1 MAGLYHTRVLLAL
14 MAVLYHTRVLLDL
27 DGCSISYSCPLG
39 LDDGWTFY
47 IILVSS
53 WTLMAGLYHTHV
65 LLALMAVLYH
75 TRVLLDL
82 DGCSISYSC
91 PLGH

>member
-14 MAVLYHTRVLLDL
+14 MAV
-27 DGCSISYSCPLG
+27 
-39 LDDGWTFY
+39 
-47 IILVSS
+47 
-53 WTLMAGLYHTHV
+53 LYHTHV

-82 DGCSISYSC
+82 DGCSISYSG
-91 PLGH
+91 PLGP

>member
-1 MAGLYHTRVLLAL
+1 

-27 DGCSISYSCPLG
+27 DGCSISYSCSLG
-39 LDDGWTFY
+39 HGWMFY

-53 WTLMAGLYHTHV
+53 ETLMAGLYHTHV

-75 TRVLLDL
+75 TCVL
-82 DGCSISYSC
+82 
-91 PLGH
+91 

>member
-14 MAVLYHTRVLLDL
+14 MAVLYH
-27 DGCSISYSCPLG
+27 
-39 LDDGWTFY
+39 
-47 IILVSS
+47 
-53 WTLMAGLYHTHV
+53 A
-65 LLALMAVLYH
+65 
-75 TRVLLDL
+75 RVLLDL

>member
-1 MAGLYHTRVLLAL
+1 

-27 DGCSISYSCPLG
+27 DGWSISYSCPPG
-39 LDDGWTFY
+39 LDGCSISF
-47 IILVSS
+47 VSS
-53 WTLMAGLYHTHV
+53 WT
-65 LLALMAVLYH
+65 LMAVLYH

>member
-39 LDDGWTFY
+39 
-47 IILVSS
+47 
-53 WTLMAGLYHTHV
+53 
-65 LLALMAVLYH
+65 
-75 TRVLLDL
+75 
-82 DGCSISYSC
+82 
-91 PLGH
+91 P

>member
-1 MAGLYHTRVLLAL
+1 
-14 MAVLYHTRVLLDL
+14 
-27 DGCSISYSCPLG
+27 
-39 LDDGWTFY
+39 
-47 IILVSS
+47 
-53 WTLMAGLYHTHV
+53 MAGLYHTHV

-91 PLGH
+91 PLGL

>member
-1 MAGLYHTRVLLAL
+1 MAGLYHTRVLLA
-14 MAVLYHTRVLLDL
+14 
-27 DGCSISYSCPLG
+27 S
-39 LDDGWTFY
+39 
-47 IILVSS
+47 
-53 WTLMAGLYHTHV
+53 
-65 LLALMAVLYH
+65 MAVLYH

>member
-14 MAVLYHTRVLLDL
+14 MAVLYHTRVLL
-27 DGCSISYSCPLG
+27 
-39 LDDGWTFY
+39 
-47 IILVSS
+47 
-53 WTLMAGLYHTHV
+53 
-65 LLALMAVLYH
+65 ALMAVLYH
-75 TRVLLDL
+75 TRFLLDL